1 VAARKHGIPV
11 EPAEPLARL
20 GPRGSRARELAR
32 LQAITAALSRAVTPE
47 DVARTLVERGL
58 EAVHADESG
67 VWLVDADGKHASL
80 VDAAGLARAAEER
93 YRRLPLSA
101 SSPEPLAQAIHRGE
115 AVFASSRAE
124 AERRW
129 PDLAAGRTTP
139 PDAPDYAFACLPLEA
154 EGRAIGG
161 VSFVFRGPRPFH
173 YDDRVLLLVIS
184 RQAAQALLRAR
195 LFESELVARADAEA
209 ARQRASFLASAS
221 EILASSLDW
230 QGTLATIA
238 RLAVPGIADWCAVD
252 VPETLARGGDAVAV
266 AHVDPAKV
274 EMAREWR
281 RRWPPDPHA
290 LHGAPAVIRTGRSE
304 LYEEISDELLVKAVP
319 DPAQLRVV
327 RELGFRSA
335 MIVPLAARGKTL
347 GAITFVAAESGR
359 RFGEADLAMVQE
371 LGRHAGLA
379 ADNARLYDEAQ
390 RAIRA
395 RDDVLAVVSHDL
407 KNPLEAVTL
416 SAALLLRAPES
427 PRVRR
432 YAEALQRSAS
442 RMDRLIRDLLDLS
455 SIDAGKFRVELRPER
470 LEGIVEEALAVLA
483 PIAAEKGVVLGASG
497 TRLPEELLCD
507 RERVLQVLSNLVG
520 NAIQFAPR
528 GGHVSVSA
536 LAVGPAVE
544 VSVTDDGPGIPPDDV
559 PHLFDRYWKSRS
571 RRGTGLGLAI
581 ARGIVE
587 AHGGQ
592 IRVESAPGAGSRFA
606 FTLPAQARAYGA

>member
-1 VAARKHGIPV
+1 MDP
-11 EPAEPLARL
+11 EPDASLGPL
-20 GPRGSRARELAR
+20 GPRGSRPRELAR
-32 LQAITAALSRAVTPE
+32 LQTITAALSRAVTPE
-47 DVARTLVERGL
+47 DVARTLVERGA
-58 EAVHADESG
+58 EAVRADEAG

-80 VDAAGLARAAEER
+80 VHSAGLAPATEER
-93 YRRLPLSA
+93 YRRVGVA
-101 SSPEPLAQAIHRGE
+101 TASPEPLADAIRRGE
-115 AVFASSRAE
+115 ATFASSRAE

-129 PDLAAGRTTP
+129 PQLVAGRTSP
-139 PDAPDYAFACLPLEA
+139 PDSGDYAFACLPLEA

-161 VSFVFRGPRPFH
+161 VSFVFRAPRPFH

-195 LFESELVARADAEA
+195 LFESELLARAEAEA

-221 EILASSLDW
+221 EILSSSLEW
-230 QGTLATIA
+230 HATLATIA
-238 RLAVPGIADWCAVD
+238 RLAVPGIADWCAVE
-252 VPETLARGGDAVAV
+252 VPEGLAPGRDALAV

-281 RRWPPDPHA
+281 RRWPPDPDA
-290 LHGAPAVIRTGRSE
+290 RRGVPAVIRSGRSE
-304 LYEEISDELLVKAVP
+304 LYEEITDELLEQGAKDAEH
-319 DPAQLRVV
+319 LRVI
-327 RELGFRSA
+327 RTLGFRSA
-335 MIVPLAARGKTL
+335 MVVPLSARGKTL

-359 RFGEADLAMVQE
+359 RFGAADLAMAEE

-395 RDDVLAVVSHDL
+395 RDEVLAVVSHDL

-416 SAALLLRAPES
+416 SASLLLRTPES

-455 SIDAGKFRVELRPER
+455 SMDAGKFRVEVRPEG
-470 LEGIVEEALAVLA
+470 LGGIVEEAIAVLA
-483 PIAAEKGVVLGASG
+483 PIAAEKGIVLSSSAAPLSDDV
-497 TRLPEELLCD
+497 LCD

-528 GGHVSVSA
+528 GGHVSVRA
-536 LAVGPAVE
+536 RAAGPGVE
-544 VSVTDDGPGIPPDDV
+544 ISVEDDGPGIPSDDV

-606 FTLPAQARAYGA
+606 FTLPGAARAFGPS